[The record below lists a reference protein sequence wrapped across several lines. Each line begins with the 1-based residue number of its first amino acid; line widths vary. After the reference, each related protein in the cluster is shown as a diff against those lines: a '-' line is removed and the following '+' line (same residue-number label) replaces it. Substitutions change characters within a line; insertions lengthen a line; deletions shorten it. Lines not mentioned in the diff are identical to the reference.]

1 MMHGAVTRFAAA
13 FPVHLPMLSQCREGI
28 EMTGGLAICGR
39 IAGDGSDRNRQT
51 KKMSSSVSCVT
62 ASVRTSLWLIGF
74 SFVFV
79 FFFFSI
85 SSTTAIFYHPAG
97 ACLARY
103 GRTGLFFHVVGE
115 GVVRLLKNGRQHI
128 SDRENYIDFRMRL
141 LGEPGNA
148 QHILHFFF
156 FFLRPVSPSVNH
168 TRRWAAPPVERRRR
182 FIANISPLL
191 VSLFQ
196 FNMTRLMKCTCNT
209 VIWCAEGEE
218 KRWCAYEQ
226 TPALG
231 RASVR
236 KFPSPFAWFIALVS
250 NGPNWCPCLSAVS
263 SPRHHQIWF
272 FNEVKR
278 RRKKKQGELKQWRVE

>member
-1 MMHGAVTRFAAA
+1 
-13 FPVHLPMLSQCREGI
+13 
-28 EMTGGLAICGR
+28 
-39 IAGDGSDRNRQT
+39 
-51 KKMSSSVSCVT
+51 MSSSVSCVT

-196 FNMTRLMKCTCNT
+196 SNMTRLMKCTCNT
-209 VIWCAEGEE
+209 VIWRWGRRE
-218 KRWCAYEQ
+218 KMTCIWTNTGTRTGKCEKV
-226 TPALG
+226 P
-231 RASVR
+231 
-236 KFPSPFAWFIALVS
+236 IAIRLVYCLSFQWAQLVS
-250 NGPNWCPCLSAVS
+250 VS
-263 SPRHHQIWF
+263 ECGF
-272 FNEVKR
+272 FSKAPSDMVF
-278 RRKKKQGELKQWRVE
+278 QWS